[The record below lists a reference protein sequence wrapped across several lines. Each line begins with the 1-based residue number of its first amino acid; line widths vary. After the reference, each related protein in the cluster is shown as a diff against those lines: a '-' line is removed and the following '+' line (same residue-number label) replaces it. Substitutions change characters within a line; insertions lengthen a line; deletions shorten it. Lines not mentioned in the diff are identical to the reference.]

1 MMGTRSNMA
10 PSVLT
15 LLLCLVFSSCLDST
29 SKKMSTQL
37 IDIKATASEGM
48 DVVNTSAS
56 IEMDHLEFDFGTIVA
71 GKRITHSFSFIN
83 RGDAPLLL
91 ANVHA
96 PCGCTVAKD
105 WPKTPIEPGQGGE
118 ILVEFNS
125 ADRTGKQNKIVN
137 IVTNSRP
144 SMIELKLTGD
154 VIGPDYTPSDIDNEL

>member
-1 MMGTRSNMA
+1 MRGTRSKMT

-15 LLLCLVFSSCLDST
+15 ILLCLVFSSCIDSR
-29 SKKMSTQL
+29 SNKMSTEL

-48 DVVNTSAS
+48 DISTKSAS
-56 IEMDHLEFDFGTIVA
+56 IEMDHLAFDFGTIVA
-71 GKRITHSFSFIN
+71 GKRIVHSFSFIN
-83 RGDAPLLL
+83 RGDASLLL

-105 WPKTPIEPGQGGE
+105 WTKTPIEPGQGGE

-137 IVTNSRP
+137 VVTNSSP
-144 SMIELKLTGD
+144 STIELKLTGE
-154 VIGPDYTPSDIDNEL
+154 VIGPDYTPSDIDK

>member
-1 MMGTRSNMA
+1 MMGRRSKMA
-10 PSVLT
+10 PCVLT
-15 LLLCLVFSSCLDST
+15 ILLCLVFSSCNDST
-29 SKKMSTQL
+29 SKEMSTDL

-48 DVVNTSAS
+48 DVSNTSAS
-56 IEMDHLEFDFGTIVA
+56 IEMDHLVFDFGTIVA
-71 GKRITHSFSFIN
+71 GKRIAHSFSFIN

-91 ANVHA
+91 ANIHA

-137 IVTNSRP
+137 VVTNSSP
-144 SMIELKLTGD
+144 STIELKLTGE
-154 VIGPDYTPSDIDNEL
+154 VIGPDYTPSDIEK